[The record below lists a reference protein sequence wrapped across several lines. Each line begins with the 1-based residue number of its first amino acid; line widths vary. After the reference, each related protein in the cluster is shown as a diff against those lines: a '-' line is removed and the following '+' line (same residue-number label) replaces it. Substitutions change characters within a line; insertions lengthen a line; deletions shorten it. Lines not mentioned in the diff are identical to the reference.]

1 MHGRLQP
8 LPETPS
14 SSSPAGSKHPG
25 RRPLSA
31 LPHPNRLHFCSQPQ
45 APGAPARLATHRSL
59 LPKVPL
65 SPKSVRAPSGPGVQ
79 AATHREGQQELPAE
93 GPARGAW
100 GSGWRHGRTPGQV
113 AGRGTRRPGREGAAG
128 RRAAAGA
135 QECEAKNLA
144 RGGAAFLLGFSEAP
158 ASQPKGFSSDRGW
171 GFQARPKD
179 TDRPLL
185 GIFLSL
191 HFWKNSTGGNS
202 LSPPP
207 FYLR

>member
-14 SSSPAGSKHPG
+14 SSSPTGSQRPG

-59 LPKVPL
+59 LLKVPSL
-65 SPKSVRAPSGPGVQ
+65 PHLSVRPPGPVSRRPLTARVSRSCRQRAPLGEPG
-79 AATHREGQQELPAE
+79 ARAGAMGGLRGRSPAE
-93 GPARGAW
+93 APG
-100 GSGWRHGRTPGQV
+100 GR
-113 AGRGTRRPGREGAAG
+113 GREGAAG

-135 QECEAKNLA
+135 QECEAEDLA

>member
-1 MHGRLQP
+1 MGVCSRYRRHPPPRPLRDRSTQVAVLCPPSPTLTDCTFAANPKRQEPPPGSPPTDLCSQRCPSLQNLSVRP
-8 LPETPS
+8 
-14 SSSPAGSKHPG
+14 PG
-25 RRPLSA
+25 PVSRRPLTARVSRSCRQRA
-31 LPHPNRLHFCSQPQ
+31 PLGEPGARAGAMGGLRGRSPAE
-45 APGAPARLATHRSL
+45 APG
-59 LPKVPL
+59 
-65 SPKSVRAPSGPGVQ
+65 
-79 AATHREGQQELPAE
+79 
-93 GPARGAW
+93 
-100 GSGWRHGRTPGQV
+100 GR
-113 AGRGTRRPGREGAAG
+113 GREGAAG

-191 HFWKNSTGGNS
+191 HFWKNATGGNS